1 MEEDADM
8 LIACVE
14 DLTALIDKDGDG
26 DISKEEFVKY
36 AANSKFISNL
46 LSKEVYTDTKKWTP
60 SAINYSNLLVFLYIS
75 LELIVI

>member
-26 DISKEEFVKY
+26 DISKEKFVKY
-36 AANSKFISNL
+36 APNSKFISNL
-46 LSKEVYTDTKKWTP
+46 LSKEV
-60 SAINYSNLLVFLYIS
+60 
-75 LELIVI
+75 